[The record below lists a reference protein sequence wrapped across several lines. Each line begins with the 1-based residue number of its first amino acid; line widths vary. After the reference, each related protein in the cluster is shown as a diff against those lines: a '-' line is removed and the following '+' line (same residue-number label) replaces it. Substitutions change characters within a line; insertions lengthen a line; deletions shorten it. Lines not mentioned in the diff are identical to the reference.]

1 MIRFTMPEPSLS
13 VSDQIRILHRQFEE
27 FLHSEA
33 LESLLS
39 LLKVDAHSL
48 GSVYNGRRREDG
60 KICETQEIAPL
71 QELEEKREVLYPL
84 FQELGFLGINRPLR
98 QEYSH
103 ILVLGGSMNV
113 CQLRTQYADG
123 LVSSSTHFVDG
134 LTAFRP
140 INPIER
146 SAASYSSPCDT
157 EFGCMCD
164 IFTRVFDL
172 TFDDEQFCGDRNL
185 NRICSIRTL
194 RSSQNRPRYRVYAAP
209 SSEPQTRRADTGDTL
224 SFYLSQETLE
234 QSDSILAITS
244 NQYCNRQFVQL
255 AFQLM
260 KNRQPVFLD
269 VVGCKTGEQID
280 TPQKYNPFQYLQTLI
295 GILDWIT
302 RFDECF
308 H

>member
-1 MIRFTMPEPSLS
+1 MPEPSLS
-13 VSDQIRILHRQFEE
+13 VSAKIRMLHRQFEE

-48 GSVYNGRRREDG
+48 GSVYNGRQLGNGR
-60 KICETQEIAPL
+60 ICETQEIAPL
-71 QELEEKREVLYPL
+71 QELEEKREELYPL

-103 ILVLGGSMNV
+103 ILVLGGSLNV
-113 CQLRTQYADG
+113 CQLRTQYAAG
-123 LVSSSTHFVDG
+123 LVSSSTRFVDG

-140 INPIER
+140 INPIEC
-146 SAASYSSPCDT
+146 SAASFSSPCDT
-157 EFGCMCD
+157 EYGCMSD
-164 IFTRVFDL
+164 SFIQVFDL
-172 TFDDEQFCGDRNL
+172 SIEDEVFCGDRNL
-185 NRICSIRTL
+185 NKISSIRTL
-194 RSSQNRPRYRVYAAP
+194 RSPQDRPLYRVFAAP
-209 SSEPQTRRADTGDTL
+209 SSEPEIRRADTGDTL
-224 SFYLSQETLE
+224 SFYLSQETLA

-260 KNRQPVFLD
+260 KINQPVFLD
-269 VVGCKTGEQID
+269 VIGCTPDEQIA
-280 TPQKYNPFQYLQTLI
+280 TSEKYPPFQYLQTLI

>member
-1 MIRFTMPEPSLS
+1 MPEPSLPIS
-13 VSDQIRILHRQFEE
+13 AQIRMLHRQFEE

-48 GSVYNGRRREDG
+48 GSVYNGRQLENGRV
-60 KICETQEIAPL
+60 CESQELAPL
-71 QELEEKREVLYPL
+71 QELEEKREELYPL
-84 FQELGFLGINRPLR
+84 FRELGFLGINRPLH

-103 ILVLGGSMNV
+103 ILVLGGSLNV
-113 CQLRTQYADG
+113 CQLRTRYAAG
-123 LVSSSTHFVDG
+123 LVGSSTRFVDG

-140 INPIER
+140 INPIEC
-146 SAASYSSPCDT
+146 SAASFSSPCDT
-157 EFGCMCD
+157 EYGGMSD

-172 TFDDEQFCGDRNL
+172 SVENEVFCGDRNL
-185 NRICSIRTL
+185 NRISSIRTFC
-194 RSSQNRPRYRVYAAP
+194 SPQGRPRYRVYAAP
-209 SSEPQTRRADTGDTL
+209 SSEPEIRRADTGDTL
-224 SFYLSQETLE
+224 SFYLSQETLT

-260 KNRQPVFLD
+260 KKKQPVFLD
-269 VVGCKTGEQID
+269 VVGCTPDEQVV
-280 TPQKYNPFQYLQTLI
+280 TSEEYAPFQYLQTLI
-295 GILDWIT
+295 GILDWIN